1 MNNTFNINRFG
12 LLLKRQWLDFGK
24 VYLISLLV
32 VVGALVGFYFYYIPS
47 PFKENNFDY
56 DGNLDMRFRYPI
68 YLILGFL
75 FISIVASS
83 YFSLLGQKSRAIL
96 ELMTP
101 ASTFEKFLS
110 GVFYTTL
117 VSFAS
122 YIILFYLI
130 DLSFVKY
137 LNMHLGEF
145 KNTSKASS
153 ALTVDGFFDQILS
166 DKKYREYCVMFFGFP
181 FLITSI
187 FLLGSA
193 YFKNFHYIKTALIT
207 MVFSGFCVYV
217 VFKASELLTKNM
229 YRANYSGSEDSKNDI
244 LLGLLAATAILTL
257 IFWLIT
263 YVRLK
268 EKEV

>member
-137 LNMHLGEF
+137 LNMHLG
-145 KNTSKASS
+145 
-153 ALTVDGFFDQILS
+153 
-166 DKKYREYCVMFFGFP
+166 
-181 FLITSI
+181 
-187 FLLGSA
+187 
-193 YFKNFHYIKTALIT
+193 
-207 MVFSGFCVYV
+207 
-217 VFKASELLTKNM
+217 
-229 YRANYSGSEDSKNDI
+229 
-244 LLGLLAATAILTL
+244 
-257 IFWLIT
+257 
-263 YVRLK
+263 
-268 EKEV
+268 

>member
-24 VYLISLLV
+24 IYLISLVV
-32 VVGALVGFYFYYIPS
+32 VVGAIVGFYLYYIPS
-47 PFKENNFDY
+47 PSKYNNFDD
-56 DGNLDMRFRYPI
+56 DGNLDMRFRYGI
-68 YLILGFL
+68 YLMLGFL

-83 YFSLLGQKSRAIL
+83 YFSILGQKSRAIL

-117 VSFAS
+117 ISFAS
-122 YIILFYLI
+122 YIIIFYLI
-130 DLSFVKY
+130 DISFVKY
-137 LNMHLGEF
+137 LNMHLSEF
-145 KNTSKASS
+145 KSLNNKGASI
-153 ALTVDGFFDQILS
+153 AAVDSIFSQVFNDA
-166 DKKYREYCVMFFGFP
+166 KYREYCMAFFGFP

-193 YFKNFHYIKTALIT
+193 YFTSFHYIKTAVSVMLFLAAGLYLIYKAADVLTTGKSKITIGGDKEKILLSLCLIT
-207 MVFSGFCVYV
+207 LV
-217 VFKASELLTKNM
+217 
-229 YRANYSGSEDSKNDI
+229 
-244 LLGLLAATAILTL
+244 LTL
-257 IFWLIT
+257 IFWVIT